1 MEMET
6 GREMVLDI
14 EKKFDVG
21 EWKGDMAR
29 KKWKLQLSNIL
40 ILLNLFLLELSKVQN
55 LTEHLY

>member
-29 KKWKLQLSNIL
+29 K
-40 ILLNLFLLELSKVQN
+40 ELGNGSCQI
-55 LTEHLY
+55 Y